1 MTASLGRGLRALAGA
16 ALALALAACGL
27 GRQPDGD
34 GVITDPVVA
43 AQVNGRPIY
52 IEDVR
57 NYAVQRGLL
66 QEGEDL
72 DANSD
77 EFFFA
82 LEEMIEVRLFA
93 TQAESDGLDREP
105 DIRRRLQLARERVLA
120 TAIYEELLQK
130 ASDPRAIER
139 AYRENAARLGEGQ
152 EIHLRHILFPTRDA
166 ALAAKRRLDNG
177 ERFEALAFELSTDR
191 VTAADGGDLGF
202 QDANDLPEP
211 IRQLTESTN
220 VGQVGGPVRS
230 EVGWHL
236 IRLEDRRTQGVPSLE
251 TLRPQIIQWLLF
263 QETQRLRERLES
275 EARIERLRAPD
286 GGVEPGGEV
295 QPPASQPEPP
305 APADGP
311 AVAAAAPIPAPGAE
325 VTGGS
330 QRQPPP
336 FPFPMGPGGV
346 YGARETPAAQTPPPE
361 AAPRATETPPR
372 PQTAPAPRPAPAP
385 VPTPNPQPQAP
396 TDENPA

>member
-16 ALALALAACGL
+16 VMVLALTACGL

-34 GVITDPVVA
+34 GSITDPVVA

-93 TQAESDGLDREP
+93 TQAESEGLDREP
-105 DIRRRLQLARERVLA
+105 DIRRRLQLSRERVLA

-211 IRQLTESTN
+211 IRQLTESTS

-263 QETQRLRERLES
+263 QETQQLRERLES

-295 QPPASQPEPP
+295 QPPASQAPAAPS
-305 APADGP
+305 APADEP
-311 AVAAAAPIPAPGAE
+311 AAVAAAAPNPAAPGA
-325 VTGGS
+325 
-330 QRQPPP
+330 RQPPP

-346 YGARETPAAQTPPPE
+346 YGARETPAAQTPAPE
-361 AAPRATETPPR
+361 AAPRATETPPQR
-372 PQTAPAPRPAPAP
+372 PPAGPAPRPNPAPAP
-385 VPTPNPQPQAP
+385 TPEPAAP
-396 TDENPA
+396 AVEDPA